1 MKTKRTYGILFSI
14 LAALLVITGCN
25 ADASAGL
32 FRQLANSR
40 EVVDVRYNQLLGQN
54 PTSKNL
60 YFLTDEGLY
69 ATTGETT
76 STSSVV
82 ANETNKLIR
91 TAYYDK
97 NDTLL
102 YTINAEPAKVQKFT
116 ISTGV
121 ITNPSLSPT
130 NVAITTLLSAKVIP
144 NGLIML
150 TGTSSTS
157 ETKYALVNSLFTE
170 VSDLSSQSLDG
181 YSLVGV
187 LQQTGS
193 ASMSIDTS
201 PLVVSFVNSA
211 EKYKHFYLA
220 AGGDSAQSINIADT
234 HRVVNF
240 FMDGAN
246 IYLLTSNGK
255 IFKGTSGGGFTEII
269 DVSETYPDHAF
280 GYLYGTAPT
289 PTPTPTLHYIT
300 KPNNKDQLTVFTI
313 NTATDAV
320 TTSAITKGYAKLI
333 YNTEIV
339 DALEL
344 LPSGDLLVATARNG
358 MYKINITTPNS
369 NDDTNGSSSEA
380 EKYFP

>member
-40 EVVDVRYNQLLGQN
+40 EIVDVRYNQLLGQN
-54 PTSKNL
+54 PASNL
-60 YFLTDEGLY
+60 YFLTDKGIY
-69 ATTGETT
+69 ATAGETT
-76 STSSVV
+76 SISLKI
-82 ANETNKLIR
+82 ANETDRLIR

-97 NDTLL
+97 NDTIL
-102 YTINAEPAKVQKFT
+102 YTINAEPAKVQEYT

-121 ITNPSLSPT
+121 VTNPALTPS
-130 NVAITTLLSAKVIP
+130 NAAITTLLSAKVIP

-150 TGTSSTS
+150 TGTSSST
-157 ETKYALVNSLFTE
+157 ETKYALVDSAFTE
-170 VSDLSSQSLDG
+170 VSDLSAQSLDG
-181 YSLVGV
+181 YSPVSI
-187 LQQTGS
+187 LQKSGFGTN
-193 ASMSIDTS
+193 SITS
-201 PLVVSFVNSA
+201 EPVVVSFVSGSTYKNFYIPKTAPHSA
-211 EKYKHFYLA
+211 TE
-220 AGGDSAQSINIADT
+220 INIDNKK
-234 HRVVNF
+234 RIVNF
-240 FMDGAN
+240 FESGTEL
-246 IYLLTSNGK
+246 YLLTTDGI
-255 IFKGTSGGGFTEII
+255 IFKGDSTSLGTAFTKIH
-269 DVSETYPDHAF
+269 DASETYPDYAF
-280 GYLYGTAPT
+280 GYLYGTA
-289 PTPTPTLHYIT
+289 PTLHYIT

-344 LPSGDLLVATARNG
+344 PSGDLLVATARNG
-358 MYKINITTPNS
+358 MYKIKITTPNS

>member
-1 MKTKRTYGILFSI
+1 MKTKHTYIVLFII
-14 LAALLVITGCN
+14 LAGLLVITGCN

-32 FRQLANSR
+32 FKQLANSR
-40 EVVDVRYNQLLGQN
+40 EIVDIRYNQLLGQKSAAPN
-54 PTSKNL
+54 DI
-60 YFLTDEGLY
+60 YFLTDEGIH
-69 ATTGETT
+69 ATVGETT

-130 NVAITTLLSAKVIP
+130 NAAITTLLSAKVIP

-187 LQQTGS
+187 LQQTGFGS
-193 ASMSIDTS
+193 TSIATS
-201 PLVVSFVNSA
+201 PLVVSFVTST

-220 AGGDSAQSINIADT
+220 AGGANAQVLNVADT
-234 HRVVNF
+234 HRIVNF
-240 FMDGAN
+240 FMDGVD
-246 IYLLTSNGK
+246 IYLLTTEGK
-255 IFKGTSGGGFTEII
+255 ILKGVSGGSFTEIV
-269 DVSETYPDHAF
+269 DVSETYADHAF
-280 GYLYGTAPT
+280 GYLVGTS
-289 PTPTPTLHYIT
+289 PTLHYIT

-313 NTATDAV
+313 NAATNAV
-320 TTSAITKGYAKLI
+320 TTTTVTKGYAKLI

-339 DALEL
+339 DALQL
-344 LPSGDLLVATARNG
+344 SSGDLLVATARNG
-358 MYKINITTPNS
+358 MYKITITTPNS
-369 NDDTNGSSSEA
+369 NEDTNGSSSEA

>member
-1 MKTKRTYGILFSI
+1 MKTKRTYSILFSI

-40 EVVDVRYNQLLGQN
+40 EIVDVRYNQLLGQN
-54 PTSKNL
+54 PASKNL
-60 YFLTDEGLY
+60 YFLTDKGIY
-69 ATTGETT
+69 ATAGETT
-76 STSSVV
+76 SISLKI
-82 ANETNKLIR
+82 ANETDGLIR

-97 NDTLL
+97 NDTIL
-102 YTINAEPAKVQKFT
+102 YTINAEPTKVQKYT

-121 ITNPSLSPT
+121 VTNPALTPS
-130 NVAITTLLSAKVIP
+130 NAAITTLLSAKVIP

-150 TGTSSTS
+150 TGTSSST
-157 ETKYALVNSLFTE
+157 ETKYALVDSAFTE
-170 VSDLSSQSLDG
+170 VSDLSAQSLDG

-187 LQQTGS
+187 WQQTGS
-193 ASMSIDTS
+193 ASMSIATS

-220 AGGDSAQSINIADT
+220 AGGASAQTINIADT

-289 PTPTPTLHYIT
+289 LHYIT

-344 LPSGDLLVATARNG
+344 PSGDLLVATARNG